1 MMIPINSQTIILE
14 EIKKILTSKD
24 NNDYNCI
31 SLYDAAILL
40 RKLDNEYENMR
51 KQFNNI
57 LDYYMKKNFSID
69 SFIVLYGFD
78 FKNKLLHIG
87 FQLLFDIND
96 LNKECIDIYFA
107 KRNGDLYVAKTKNES
122 YPDKLFIDDVFN
134 VLSSKLSIMYDE
146 FLTYADYK
154 DYKNDKYNI
163 HPINS
168 LFDVYIG
175 NDAINIQFKNDLYL
189 IALSCSNKY
198 DIKCNSNIVIEG
210 IKGKENEIFKRI
222 FVNISDCPIWCQKQ
236 LLEIRKK
243 QLELKQKQLDELK
256 QRQEEMKQRQEEQIK
271 YEEMKRQKRLTLIK
285 KIFPFIKN
293 D

>member
-40 RKLDNEYENMR
+40 RKLDTKYDNMR

-87 FQLLFDIND
+87 FQFLFDIND

-107 KRNGDLYVAKTKNES
+107 KRNGDLYIAKTKNES
-122 YPDKLFIDDVFN
+122 YPDKLFIEDVFN

-154 DYKNDKYNI
+154 DYKNSKIIN
-163 HPINS
+163 PINS
-168 LFDVYIG
+168 LFEVYIDYDG
-175 NDAINIQFKNDLYL
+175 INIHFKNDLYL
-189 IALSCSNKY
+189 LALSCSNKY
-198 DIKCNSNIVIEG
+198 NIKCNSNIVIES
-210 IKGKENEIFKRI
+210 IKEKENEIFKRI

-243 QLELKQKQLDELK
+243 QLE
-256 QRQEEMKQRQEEQIK
+256 MKQRQEELIK
-271 YEEMKRQKRLTLIK
+271 YEEMKKQKRLTLIN

>member
-31 SLYDAAILL
+31 SLYDVAILL
-40 RKLDNEYENMR
+40 RKLRTEYDNME
-51 KQFNNI
+51 KQFNNT
-57 LDYYMKKNFSID
+57 LDYYMEKNFSED
-69 SFIVLYGFD
+69 SFIILYDFD
-78 FKNKLLHIG
+78 FENKLLHIG
-87 FQLLFDIND
+87 FQIHFDIND
-96 LNKECIDIYFA
+96 LNKECMDIYFA
-107 KRNGDLYVAKTKNES
+107 KRNGDLYIAKTQNES

-154 DYKNDKYNI
+154 DYKNSKNI
-163 HPINS
+163 NPISS

-175 NDAINIQFKNDLYL
+175 DDAINIHFKNDLYL

-198 DIKCNSNIVIEG
+198 NIKCNSNIVIES

-243 QLELKQKQLDELK
+243 QLELKQKQLELK
-256 QRQEEMKQRQEEQIK
+256 QKQLDELKQRQEEQIK

>member
-14 EIKKILTSKD
+14 EIKKILTFED

-40 RKLDNEYENMR
+40 RKLDTKYDNMR

-87 FQLLFDIND
+87 FQFLFDINN

-107 KRNGDLYVAKTKNES
+107 KRNGDLYIAKTKNES
-122 YPDKLFIDDVFN
+122 YPDKLFIEDIFN
-134 VLSSKLSIMYDE
+134 VLSSKLSIIYDE

-154 DYKNDKYNI
+154 DYKNSKIIN
-163 HPINS
+163 PINS
-168 LFDVYIG
+168 LFEVYIDYDG
-175 NDAINIQFKNDLYL
+175 INIHFKNDLYL
-189 IALSCSNKY
+189 LALSCSNKY
-198 DIKCNSNIVIEG
+198 NIKCNSNIVIES

-243 QLELKQKQLDELK
+243 QLEI
-256 QRQEEMKQRQEEQIK
+256 KQRQEEQIK